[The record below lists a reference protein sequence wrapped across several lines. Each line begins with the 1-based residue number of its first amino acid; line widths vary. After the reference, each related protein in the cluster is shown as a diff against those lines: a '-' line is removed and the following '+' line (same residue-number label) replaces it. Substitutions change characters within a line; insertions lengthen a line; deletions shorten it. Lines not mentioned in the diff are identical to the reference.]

1 MSYCQIFDKVAQF
14 RSLGTKLARFSQV
27 LWSHVRKKKS
37 KKLQNFQG
45 LFIKIN
51 ISEQSLHPWLIKG

>member
-14 RSLGTKLARFSQV
+14 RSLGTN
-27 LWSHVRKKKS
+27 WSDFHRCYGLTLEKKS

-45 LFIKIN
+45 LFI
-51 ISEQSLHPWLIKG
+51 

>member
-45 LFIKIN
+45 LFI
-51 ISEQSLHPWLIKG
+51 